1 MIQRLF
7 DFLNNFF
14 SNIVTNLKTPNHS
27 NFAPFAKIINDST
40 LKNIVKYRNYLS
52 ILAIQDKFKNNVTN
66 VTSWFERKSKKKK
79 KKKKKLNLNSKETS
93 QDSDVPVKIL
103 KSNNDIFSEFVHNA
117 LNRSFK
123 SSKFPPILKLTNI
136 TPIQKKEKQDLKE
149 NCRPIS
155 ILSNLL

>member
-27 NFAPFAKIINDST
+27 NFEPFAKIINDST

-79 KKKKKLNLNSKETS
+79 KKN
-93 QDSDVPVKIL
+93 
-103 KSNNDIFSEFVHNA
+103 
-117 LNRSFK
+117 
-123 SSKFPPILKLTNI
+123 
-136 TPIQKKEKQDLKE
+136 
-149 NCRPIS
+149 
-155 ILSNLL
+155 